1 MYASY
6 DIVAFSDARVKT
18 DLCIIPDALAKLD
31 VINGYTFMRSDY
43 APGAK
48 VPGRQCGLLAQELVQ
63 VLPEAVHVHPETGM
77 LSIAYGNVV
86 ALLLQA
92 IKELRAE
99 INAAKSTQP

>member
-1 MYASY
+1 ME
-6 DIVAFSDARVKT
+6 VA
-18 DLCIIPDALAKLD
+18 
-31 VINGYTFMRSDY
+31 
-43 APGAK
+43 
-48 VPGRQCGLLAQELVQ
+48 GRQCGLIAQELEQ

-99 INAAKSTQP
+99 VNAIRSSLP